1 MKRKLAVAALAV
13 VVIVASLFAAAFV
26 LAPSEDDGMDIRI
39 TYSNKVDYEPF
50 IIASALGCFED
61 EGLNVTPLIVSG
73 GVQSAEAIATGS
85 ADLAAMGDAP
95 AVTMMS
101 TLPGARLVASYGG
114 GEGMHRLVGNAT
126 IPDVASLAGKKVGV
140 QAGSSSEGALI
151 RLLETNGFD
160 QSQIENMIVP
170 LAPAD
175 MPAAV
180 KTDQVDAVMGS
191 EPWPLNVEN
200 YCGSEVHE
208 IATSAGL
215 GSTYPLSIMASQ
227 KAVAEKPEAIT
238 AVLKAI
244 DRAIEYMEA
253 NPSQAVEMCAEII
266 GISAANEEKCLS
278 SLDYHLGLN
287 ATDLESLNITAEFL
301 LGAGKINV
309 LPDVVASTDMTF
321 LRAAKGDR

>member
-1 MKRKLAVAALAV
+1 MEDPGMKRKLAVAALAV

-101 TLPGARLVASYGG
+101 TLPGARL
-114 GEGMHRLVGNAT
+114 GNAT